1 MPAIVTASRYMVT
14 AGWDDVPHIDAK
26 TKAELWES
34 FPPHERAARTKGTPS
49 MGAGAIYPIDPDEI
63 TVEPFQIPAYWPRA
77 FGLDVGW
84 NRTAAIWGARD
95 LNTDTVYLYT
105 EHYQGEQPPTV
116 HSVAIRARGA
126 WIPGVID
133 PASRGRAQ
141 DDGRQLLA
149 QYLSQGLKLSPADN
163 TRESG
168 LYAVYERLS
177 TGRLKVFSTCKNWLA
192 EYKLYRR
199 DEKGKVIKK
208 FDHLMDATRY
218 LIVSGIDIM
227 QQQPIDRR
235 SSRQFAAADSD
246 AGY

>member
-1 MPAIVTASRYMVT
+1 MTAITASRYMVT
-14 AGWDDVPHIDAK
+14 AGWDDVPHIDEK

-34 FPPHERAARTKGTPS
+34 FPPHERAARTKGLPS

-77 FGLDVGW
+77 YGLDVGW
-84 NRTAAIWGARD
+84 NKTAAIWGAKD
-95 LNTDTVYLYT
+95 PNIDVIYLYT
-105 EHYQGEQPPTV
+105 EHYMAEALPTV
-116 HSVAIRARGA
+116 HSVAIKARGD
-126 WIPGVID
+126 WIQGVID

-141 DDGRQLLA
+141 DDGAQLMQ
-149 QYLSQGLKLSPADN
+149 QYLDQGLKISAAKN
-163 TRESG
+163 SRESG
-168 LYAVYERLS
+168 LYSTFERLS

-199 DEKGKVIKK
+199 DENGKVVKK

-218 LIVSGIDIM
+218 LIVSGTQNMIPVPV
-227 QQQPIDRR
+227 QRGHTTKFSAGDRV
-235 SSRQFAAADSD
+235 